1 MKSCQ
6 HWMLGVA
13 ACALIGMGVQKAQA
27 QQTSY
32 FDWLAE
38 GDNGNVP
45 TSPGYITTPTLSDAT
60 ESEVFAYL
68 AAQKALGQPLALKIR
83 AGTPLGSGL
92 SATTISDIYNAY
104 DIQYTFLD
112 YEGTTAESETA
123 AVVTAIKSSTMTGPA
138 FTAGTAFIGNYAIAT
153 IPTDPSKPTTG
164 TTYVSGNSPT
174 EPYSNIT
181 DFRNSGVN
189 MSNEELYP
197 GDSSFRNPIFGS
209 TPTGKGSNAPNILSS
224 LFTLPIERL
233 SVTTQNMGT
242 GQLNIPYIS
251 RFNNW
256 DNPLFSN
263 STYTNGS
270 LTMPSFNTADGPVTL
285 GGNPMPSAGQLLSR
299 DDFEALVLHYRM
311 RGATSYQLLDP
322 GVVGYTQAQ
331 EEADAS
337 AGWNES
343 LVANVLNG
351 TDGRAANLG
360 NTITVDGTLKT
371 IENAGVVWSAVTNN
385 NLSGPQLAVLVSNM
399 DTTTGSHTV
408 TFNSSINGATLSYT
422 TGALGAGTHTIL
434 RFDKT
439 GSTWTLQDI
448 DPLFV
453 GDPSSMTSRD
463 GIGIPEPAS
472 LSLVGLGMMGVLC
485 RRRRNRA

>member
-1 MKSCQ
+1 
-6 HWMLGVA
+6 
-13 ACALIGMGVQKAQA
+13 
-27 QQTSY
+27 
-32 FDWLAE
+32 
-38 GDNGNVP
+38 
-45 TSPGYITTPTLSDAT
+45 
-60 ESEVFAYL
+60 
-68 AAQKALGQPLALKIR
+68 
-83 AGTPLGSGL
+83 
-92 SATTISDIYNAY
+92 
-104 DIQYTFLD
+104 
-112 YEGTTAESETA
+112 
-123 AVVTAIKSSTMTGPA
+123 
-138 FTAGTAFIGNYAIAT
+138 
-153 IPTDPSKPTTG
+153 
-164 TTYVSGNSPT
+164 
-174 EPYSNIT
+174 
-181 DFRNSGVN
+181 
-189 MSNEELYP
+189 
-197 GDSSFRNPIFGS
+197 
-209 TPTGKGSNAPNILSS
+209 
-224 LFTLPIERL
+224 
-233 SVTTQNMGT
+233 
-242 GQLNIPYIS
+242 
-251 RFNNW
+251 
-256 DNPLFSN
+256 
-263 STYTNGS
+263 
-270 LTMPSFNTADGPVTL
+270 
-285 GGNPMPSAGQLLSR
+285 MPSAGQLLSR
-299 DDFEALVLHYRM
+299 ADFEALVLHYRM